1 MENNITFTSIIRPV
15 KKSVFDKAAGHISSK
30 NFVDYPWTCSQSVRG
45 QESYT
50 TGVLDCTMCGI
61 TDGQDVFMM
70 HICPTKEENS
80 NFSKIKDFMLNKI
93 DFKNKDLSAFVI
105 GAKDYPDDKTSYRLF
120 DNFIKFLKSK
130 GVPTTSIRG
139 GDVYEPVDVLYR
151 SQNDEW
157 LIASRYLDR
166 FVGKEPPEKVLN
178 HIFPEIK
185 LIEDDIITD

>member
-30 NFVDYPWTCSQSVRG
+30 NFVDYPWNCSQSVRG

-70 HICPTKEENS
+70 HICPTKKENS

-105 GAKDYPDDKTSYRLF
+105 GAKDYPD
-120 DNFIKFLKSK
+120 
-130 GVPTTSIRG
+130 G
-139 GDVYEPVDVLYR
+139 GRPHHH
-151 SQNDEW
+151 
-157 LIASRYLDR
+157 
-166 FVGKEPPEKVLN
+166 F
-178 HIFPEIK
+178 
-185 LIEDDIITD
+185 